1 MHIKEQIEQYIG
13 SLEGFKRTEMQSLHQ
28 RILGILP
35 ECKLWYLD
43 GKDVNGKIVSNPQI
57 GYGVQRS
64 NLTSAKTKELF
75 QIGISSNSSGI
86 SVYILGLE
94 DKLYLI
100 NTFGK
105 SIGKAILTGYC
116 IKFKKLSD
124 IIIEVLD
131 QAIVYGYKKTSQT

>member
-13 SLEGFKRTEMQSLHQ
+13 SLEGFKSNEMEFLHQ

-57 GYGVQRS
+57 GYGVQKS

-105 SIGKAILTGYC
+105 SIGKAIVTGYC

-124 IIIEVLD
+124 INIEVLD
-131 QAIVYGYKKTSQT
+131 QAIVDGYKKTSLT

>member
-1 MHIKEQIEQYIG
+1 MDIKEQIEQYIG

-35 ECKLWYLD
+35 KCKLWYLD

-57 GYGVQRS
+57 GYGVQKS
-64 NLTSAKTKELF
+64 KQPSAKTKELF

-86 SVYILGLE
+86 SVYILWLE

-105 SIGKAILTGYC
+105 SIGKAIVTGYC

-124 IIIEVLD
+124 INIEVLD

>member
-13 SLEGFKRTEMQSLHQ
+13 SLEGFKRTEMESLHQ

-57 GYGVQRS
+57 GYGVQKS

-105 SIGKAILTGYC
+105 SIGKAIVTGYC

-124 IIIEVLD
+124 INIEVLD
-131 QAIVYGYKKTSQT
+131 QAIVDGYKKTSLT

>member
-13 SLEGFKRTEMQSLHQ
+13 SLESFKRTEMESLHQ
-28 RILGILP
+28 RILGILS

-43 GKDVNGKIVSNPQI
+43 GKDVNGKTVSNPQI
-57 GYGVQRS
+57 GYGVQKG
-64 NLTSAKTKELF
+64 NLTNAKTKELF

-105 SIGKAILTGYC
+105 SIGKANVTGYC

-124 IIIEVLD
+124 INIEVLD
-131 QAIVYGYKKTSQT
+131 QAIVDGYKKTSLT